1 MRAHMEW
8 FTREGAR
15 RQRLRYDDHLG
26 LLGIFPSNAIFMQV
40 ALKQIRLDL
49 KKEGMS
55 ISVIREIN
63 SLFTLR
69 HENLVRLYDVAV
81 GRRLHKI
88 FLVMEYCEQDLATL
102 LDNMQNKFT
111 EGQVKCILK
120 QLFEGM
126 KYLHDS
132 FIIHRDVKVGRVVFG
147 WWQS

>member
-1 MRAHMEW
+1 MGW
-8 FTREGAR
+8 CTRGGAR
-15 RQRLRYDDHLG
+15 GRGLRYEHLTTFG
-26 LLGIFPSNAIFMQV
+26 LIHTIYITLYMQV

-63 SLFTLR
+63 SLFTL
-69 HENLVRLYDVAV
+69 HHDNLVRLYDVAV

-132 FIIHRDVKVGRVVFG
+132 FIIHRDVKVGGVVAG
-147 WWQS
+147 K